1 MKLICLLCKK
11 ISLSKTLSSRNFR
24 MKYNLAAG
32 GGVGWGGRNPC
43 LINSNYFKKKS
54 EASFLFAYWQCVIK
68 VIGTDVN
75 NLSGVLECTLF

>member
-32 GGVGWGGRNPC
+32 GGGGVGWEESMLNK
-43 LINSNYFKKKS
+43 FK
-54 EASFLFAYWQCVIK
+54 LF
-68 VIGTDVN
+68 
-75 NLSGVLECTLF
+75 